1 MTSIVETFNLTK
13 RYGRVT
19 AVRNMNL
26 RVEEGEIY
34 GFLGPN
40 GSGKTTTILML
51 LGLTEPTL
59 GHATVGGYDPLEDP
73 IKVKRIVGYLPE
85 NVGFYSDLSAWDNL
99 RYTASL
105 NGIPHKEAEKR
116 IADVIAQ
123 VRLEDAAAR
132 PVGTYSRGMRQRLGI
147 ADLLLKE
154 PKVVF
159 LDDPTIGLDPEG
171 IQELLSMVV
180 DMSRKQGIT
189 VFLSSHQLHQVQ
201 RICDRV
207 GIMFKGEM
215 VAEGSVEQLAKNFT
229 RVKPRLEAQVQNLS
243 AAIVEAVKEVKGAD
257 DVVVTGDW
265 IALSCDPSARPDV
278 ARAIMEK
285 NGKLIQLRAAE
296 DSLEDIYMRYFHR
309 AEAQTA

>member
-1 MTSIVETFNLTK
+1 MSAIVETFNLTK
-13 RYGRVT
+13 RYGQVT

-26 RVEEGEIY
+26 VVQEGEIY

-51 LGLTEPTL
+51 LGLTEPSL
-59 GHATVGGYDPLEDP
+59 GRATVGGFDSLEEP

-85 NVGFYSDLSAWDNL
+85 NVGFYPDLNAWDNL

-105 NGIPHKEAEKR
+105 NGIPRKEADKR
-116 IADVIAQ
+116 IGELISQ
-123 VRLEDAAAR
+123 VHLDDAAGR
-132 PVGTYSRGMRQRLGI
+132 GVGTYSRGMRQRLGI
-147 ADLLLKE
+147 ADLLVKQ

-171 IQELLSMVV
+171 IQELLGMVV

-189 VFLSSHQLHQVQ
+189 VFLSSHQLQQVQ

-215 VAEGSVEQLAKNFT
+215 VAEGSVEQLAKNFS
-229 RVKPRLEAQVQNLS
+229 RVKPRLEAQVQNVSPAL
-243 AAIVEAVKEVKGAD
+243 VDAVKEVKGAE

-265 IALSCDPSARPDV
+265 IALSCDPAARPEV
-278 ARAIMEK
+278 ARVILEK
-285 NGKLIQLRAAE
+285 GGKLVQLRAAE

-309 AEAQTA
+309 AEAQSA